1 MRKSNYN
8 NLPSELRQNGRFCS
22 WQYES
27 VKGRLTKMPYRL
39 DGHRAR
45 STVRE
50 DFCDF
55 DTMIA
60 HIGKL
65 NQGKRTV
72 GLGLGIFDGF
82 CAVDIDHCVEGGKL
96 SEMAVDIINTMD
108 SYTEYSPSGEGIRII
123 FRAAFDYDKGRYYIN
138 KREIGLEI
146 YVSGC
151 TNKYVTLT
159 GNTIRKVGVNERTA
173 ELKALLEYYMKKPE
187 TEYKL
192 PDDFEPHSY
201 LTDEQVLEKAMN
213 GRARRFMKLYK
224 EGDFSDYG
232 SQSEADLA
240 LCSMLAFWCGG
251 DTDQM
256 DRLFRESA
264 LYREKWER
272 DDYSER
278 TMNMAVNGCHEFY
291 KPLDHPIS
299 RLKNAESNSESQRVE
314 AVRLT
319 DTALMAR
326 NWCSESLP
334 ESNSESQR
342 VEAVRLTDTALM
354 ARNWCSES
362 LPESNPRF
370 PWTDIGGGRLFADC
384 YKAIARYVPERK
396 CWYCYDGGIWRQDVG
411 NLRTMEYVKELA
423 DALMSYA
430 LTIED
435 ERQRTAYIAYCNRW
449 QKRNNRE
456 TFLKDAQG
464 VYPISASDFDRD
476 PYIFNCKNGT
486 LHLDT
491 MTFTGHNPD
500 DRLTKI
506 SEVEYDSEAQ
516 CERFNYFIGEIMDG
530 DEEKARFLQKALGY
544 GLSGDTRHECLFI
557 LYGATT
563 RNGKGTLCESVLGVM
578 GDYGCTSRPETIS
591 MKQAVSSSSPSEDI
605 ARLAGV
611 RFVNISEPGKGLNLD
626 AAKLKTMTGND
637 TLNARFLH
645 ENSFDFKPQFK
656 LYINTNYLPVVTDMT
671 IFKSGRIITI
681 PFERHFDEDEQ
692 DRTLKAEFARPENRS
707 AILNWLIE
715 GFRMQQEEGLGMPDE
730 VRKATESYEA
740 DSDKIR
746 CFADDC
752 LEKIDGAEERTADV
766 YRAFQNWCRDNGYH
780 PEGMRAF
787 KQLLLS
793 FAQVVRK
800 RPKSSGN
807 MTTMLLGYRLISDFL
822 D

>member
-159 GNTIRKVGVNERTA
+159 GNTIRRVGVNERTA

-187 TEYKL
+187 AEYKL

-278 TMNMAVNGCHEFY
+278 TKNMAVNGCREFY
-291 KPLDHPIS
+291 EPPKPATAYEDFSDFIAYT
-299 RLKNAESNSESQRVE
+299 LKELQ
-314 AVRLT
+314 
-319 DTALMAR
+319 
-326 NWCSESLP
+326 P
-334 ESNSESQR
+334 ESNS
-342 VEAVRLTDTALM
+342 
-354 ARNWCSES
+354 
-362 LPESNPRF
+362 RF

-435 ERQRTAYIAYCNRW
+435 ERQRTDYIAYCNRW

-530 DEEKARFLQKALGY
+530 DEDKARFLQKALVY

-656 LYINTNYLPVVTDMT
+656 LYINTNYLPVVNDMT

-766 YRAFQNWCRDNGYH
+766 YRAFQIWCRDNGYH

-800 RPKSSGN
+800 RPKSGG
-807 MTTMLLGYRLISDFL
+807 TTTTILSGYRLISDFL
-822 D
+822 NPDT

>member
-146 YVSGC
+146 YVSSC

-173 ELKALLEYYMKKPE
+173 ELKSLLEYYMKKPE
-187 TEYKL
+187 AEYKL

-251 DTDQM
+251 DTDQI

-278 TMNMAVNGCHEFY
+278 TMNMAVNGCREFY
-291 KPLDHPIS
+291 EPPKPATAYEDFSDFIAYT
-299 RLKNAESNSESQRVE
+299 LKELQ
-314 AVRLT
+314 
-319 DTALMAR
+319 
-326 NWCSESLP
+326 P
-334 ESNSESQR
+334 ESNS
-342 VEAVRLTDTALM
+342 
-354 ARNWCSES
+354 
-362 LPESNPRF
+362 RF

-491 MTFTGHNPD
+491 MTFTDHNPD

-530 DEEKARFLQKALGY
+530 DEDKARFLQKALGY

-656 LYINTNYLPVVTDMT
+656 LYINTNYLPVVNDMT

-766 YRAFQNWCRDNGYH
+766 YRAFQIWCRDNGYH

-800 RPKSSGN
+800 RPKNSGN

>member
-159 GNTIRKVGVNERTA
+159 GNTIRRVGVNERTA

-187 TEYKL
+187 AEYKL

-251 DTDQM
+251 DTDQI

-278 TMNMAVNGCHEFY
+278 TMNMAVNGCREFY
-291 KPLDHPIS
+291 EPPKPATAYEDFSDFIAYT
-299 RLKNAESNSESQRVE
+299 LKELQ
-314 AVRLT
+314 
-319 DTALMAR
+319 
-326 NWCSESLP
+326 
-334 ESNSESQR
+334 
-342 VEAVRLTDTALM
+342 
-354 ARNWCSES
+354 
-362 LPESNPRF
+362 PESNPRF

-506 SEVEYDSEAQ
+506 SEVEYDPKAV
-516 CERFNYFIGEIMDG
+516 CERFSYFIGEIMDS
-530 DEEKARFLQKALGY
+530 DEDKARFLQKALGY

-656 LYINTNYLPVVTDMT
+656 LYINTNYLPVVNDMT

-730 VRKATESYEA
+730 VRKATENYEA

-766 YRAFQNWCRDNGYH
+766 YRAFQIWCRDNGYH

-800 RPKSSGN
+800 RPKSGGSV
-807 MTTMLLGYRLISDFL
+807 TTILLGYKLVSDFL
-822 D
+822 DNRC